1 MHPVDYQKVI
11 ASNFKAKTW
20 NTIRVLDAVKQIL
33 NNNDGIVI
41 SIPVYKDFDTLN
53 NNNPTYDKISRDSRG
68 RNAICIIGYD
78 DTLRVLTNSA
88 FKTYNDRGFKSVA
101 HTFDNRYCVEI
112 SEFVDANCGNPPVL
126 KIDSTYGYMS
136 AQTSESR
143 IIKYKITYNSNGG
156 SGTMSG
162 STVLYNATEKL
173 KKNTFTKTGYTF
185 DGWYVRRSG
194 NEWLYK
200 NNSDN
205 TTGWYREGN
214 EPTGFLKYK
223 FKDQEAFSNLTTVNH
238 DKIYLYAQWKPID

>member
-1 MHPVDYQKVI
+1 
-11 ASNFKAKTW
+11 
-20 NTIRVLDAVKQIL
+20 
-33 NNNDGIVI
+33 
-41 SIPVYKDFDTLN
+41 
-53 NNNPTYDKISRDSRG
+53 
-68 RNAICIIGYD
+68 
-78 DTLRVLTNSA
+78 
-88 FKTYNDRGFKSVA
+88 
-101 HTFDNRYCVEI
+101 
-112 SEFVDANCGNPPVL
+112 
-126 KIDSTYGYMS
+126 MS
-136 AQTSESR
+136 AQTSES
-143 IIKYKITYNSNGG
+143 IINYKFTYNSNGG

-205 TTGWYREGN
+205 TTEWYREGN